1 LFESTE
7 SMFPRRVRLS
17 GVGPEF
23 RQPLITTIISI
34 DDLMKMMSI
43 SRQPGS
49 QASAANLSAALPACP
64 AVRPLS
70 LVLREGPPA
79 DAWERAEG
87 PRKRT
92 CEVTLDCSANAGSY
106 HPRGPQRS
114 VQRRPHSHARVLMH
128 ERQGPAA
135 TCGSVVFA
143 TGRHRCLGEV
153 RQDRPHEPWELDES
167 PAPLGSPS
175 SPAVQAPG
183 LSQPTYPPE
192 PPMGPQRFAA
202 YGPKQT
208 AMHEPWEFTS
218 PSHRVTGE
226 PE

>member
-1 LFESTE
+1 MDQYQS
-7 SMFPRRVRLS
+7 VNQK
-17 GVGPEF
+17 VN
-23 RQPLITTIISI
+23 SI

-106 HPRGPQRS
+106 HPRVPS
-114 VQRRPHSHARVLMH
+114 VAYSAGHIRMPGSLCMSDKVPRQHVVLLFCDRPTPPLPPKPMSRRGSPRPPARALGVRREPRPARV
-128 ERQGPAA
+128 
-135 TCGSVVFA
+135 SVFSRRA
-143 TGRHRCLGEV
+143 GTR
-153 RQDRPHEPWELDES
+153 
-167 PAPLGSPS
+167 A
-175 SPAVQAPG
+175 
-183 LSQPTYPPE
+183 
-192 PPMGPQRFAA
+192 
-202 YGPKQT
+202 
-208 AMHEPWEFTS
+208 
-218 PSHRVTGE
+218 
-226 PE
+226 

>member
-1 LFESTE
+1 MSSSKCASCPE
-7 SMFPRRVRLS
+7 PIHYHHNRRPHENDVHKQPARRLS

-49 QASAANLSAALPACP
+49 QASVANLSAALPACP

-135 TCGSVVFA
+135 TCGSVV
-143 TGRHRCLGEV
+143 L
-153 RQDRPHEPWELDES
+153 RQADLPP
-167 PAPLGSPS
+167 
-175 SPAVQAPG
+175 
-183 LSQPTYPPE
+183 PT
-192 PPMGPQRFAA
+192 
-202 YGPKQT
+202 QT
-208 AMHEPWEFTS
+208 D
-218 PSHRVTGE
+218 V
-226 PE
+226 